1 MRPGDL
7 LIFVDG
13 NPVAD
18 MWMKK
23 VSGVVRLSFEEM
35 ERKSK
40 RKPKKKKDH
49 APCPTQ
55 VVALMESSHAESPD
69 RILYLNPEN
78 EKTTKMARSAG
89 AILTIGGKLSIV
101 SFSYD

>member
-40 RKPKKKKDH
+40 RKPKKKKDR

-69 RILYLNPEN
+69 RILYLNPDN

-89 AILTIGGKLSIV
+89 AILTIGGN
-101 SFSYD
+101 FFYRF